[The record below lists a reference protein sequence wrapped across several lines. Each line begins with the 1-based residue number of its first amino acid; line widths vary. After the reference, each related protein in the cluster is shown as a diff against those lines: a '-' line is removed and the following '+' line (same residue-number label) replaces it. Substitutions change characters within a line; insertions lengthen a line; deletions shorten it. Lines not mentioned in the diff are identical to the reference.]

1 MLQVFCKI
9 VKGEKPLEKYEILKR
24 VFGHD
29 AFREGQEKLID
40 ELLAGYDV
48 LGVMPTGAGK
58 SICYQL
64 PALLMEGITL
74 VISPLI
80 SLMKDQ
86 VMALKASGVA
96 AAYINSSLTPGQ
108 QAEAIRRAA
117 NGAYKIIY
125 VAPERLAV
133 SQFIAFAQ
141 YTNISL
147 IAVDEAHC
155 VSQWGQDFRPS
166 YLRIADF
173 VDLLPKRP
181 PVAAFTATATHQVRQ
196 DIVKMLRLVEPYRL
210 TTGYNRPNLRFTS
223 VKPANRLNMLCTFL
237 QGMGNECGIVYCN
250 TRRTVEDI
258 TDQLNFNGFSAAR
271 YHAGLS
277 DAERRKNQD
286 DFQFDRVRIMVATN
300 AFGMGI
306 DKSNVRFVVHYNMPR
321 NLESYYQEAGRA
333 GRDGEPAE
341 CLLMYN
347 GQDVITGK
355 WMIEHGEDNP
365 ELSPEQR
372 KALKERDY
380 ERLKQMTFYATSQ
393 SCLRRYI
400 LRYFGETD
408 VPETCDNCSV
418 CDGEPFEVR
427 DEHVDLPRN
436 SMTYAI
442 NREER
447 KLRKEAR
454 NRARKSA
461 EDGFTSWERALFEN
475 LKTLRALLAAQR
487 RAPAYTVFSDASLHD
502 MVRRHP
508 NSMEACLDVSGVGE
522 AKQAKYGEV
531 FLAVIRDGKEP
542 NDAMELFN
550 DDSQG
555 ASAQKNPLRA
565 SVGTA
570 WTDEEE
576 LQLRE
581 EFEGDVPMKEIVRR
595 HERSV
600 GGIKARLRKME
611 LIE

>member
-1 MLQVFCKI
+1 M
-9 VKGEKPLEKYEILKR
+9 KGERPLEKYEVLKR

-64 PALLMEGITL
+64 PALMMEGIAL
-74 VISPLI
+74 VVSPLI

-86 VMALKASGVA
+86 VMSLKASGVA
-96 AAYINSSLTPGQ
+96 AAYINSSLTPWQ
-108 QAEAIRRAA
+108 QGEAIRRAA

-125 VAPERLAV
+125 VAPERLSV
-133 SQFIAFAQ
+133 PQFVAFAQ
-141 YTNISL
+141 QANISL
-147 IAVDEAHC
+147 VAVDEAHC

-166 YLRIADF
+166 YLKIADF
-173 VDLLPKRP
+173 VEQLPKRP

-223 VKPANRLNMLCTFL
+223 VKPSDRFSFL
-237 QGMGNECGIVYCN
+237 YSFLRDMGDVSGIIYCN
-250 TRRTVEDI
+250 TRRTVEEL
-258 TDQLNFNGFSAAR
+258 TDKLKFNDFSAAR
-271 YHAGLS
+271 YHAGLT
-277 DAERRKNQD
+277 DQERRQNQD

-341 CLLMYN
+341 CLLLYN

-355 WMIEHGEDNP
+355 WMIEHGDDNP
-365 ELSPEQR
+365 ELSPEQQ

-393 SCLRRYI
+393 SCLRHYI

-427 DEHVDLPRN
+427 GATVDEP
-436 SMTYAI
+436 YADI
-442 NREER
+442 VRAISREER

-454 NRARKSA
+454 RLARKTA
-461 EDGFTSWERALFEN
+461 EDGYTSWERALWEN
-475 LKTLRALLAAQR
+475 LKTLRGLLAAQKH
-487 RAPAYTVFSDASLHD
+487 APAYTVFSDASLHD

-508 NSMEACLDVSGVGE
+508 TNMDEFLDVSGVGE
-522 AKQAKYGEV
+522 AKQAKYGAV
-531 FLAVIRDGKEP
+531 FLAVIRDGTEP
-542 NDAMELFN
+542 NEAMELYEEEQEAPAAAK
-550 DDSQG
+550 SRI
-555 ASAQKNPLRA
+555 RA
-565 SVGTA
+565 NIGSA

-576 LQLRE
+576 ERLRDEFESEVPLRE
-581 EFEGDVPMKEIVRR
+581 IAKR
-595 HERSV
+595 HARTS
-600 GGIKARLRKME
+600 GGIKARLQKME